1 MSLRLEK
8 PIRKPTVET
17 LSQVNYSMEHVHVH
31 IIYNQARQM
40 ETSFRGQAYT
50 VTYHYFV
57 IFAAVEQW
65 KNVV

>member
-1 MSLRLEK
+1 
-8 PIRKPTVET
+8 
-17 LSQVNYSMEHVHVH
+17 ME
-31 IIYNQARQM
+31 M
-40 ETSFRGQAYT
+40 SFRGQAYT